1 MKIAV
6 VSLGCPKNQA
16 DADVF
21 CRALLQQGNQT
32 VANPAQAD
40 AVIINTCGFIQ
51 SAKEEAIENILKACS
66 YKQQNPALK
75 VVVTGCLAERY
86 KEEIAN
92 ELPEVDAVVGLGS
105 NNILPDILNR
115 LGGQN
120 GPDVLQSY
128 GAKDALPLGGER
140 VISTPGHYAWLKI
153 AEGCSNRC
161 SYCAIPAIRGQLR
174 SRPVQDCVAEAK
186 WLAAQGVREIVLVAQ
201 DVTAFGD
208 DMGENQIVSLL
219 EQLNKIEGIRWIRI
233 LYAYPERITREFLRA
248 MAQNSKV
255 VPYLDI
261 PVQHINTQILRSMR
275 RKGTA
280 ETVKN
285 AIQMIREELPG
296 AVLRTTLIAG
306 YPGETKAQFEELC
319 TFVKETGFDRL
330 GCFAY
335 SPEEGTEAATLPG
348 QLPEEER
355 TRRAGL
361 IMEMQ
366 SRVMAQNQQK
376 MVGKTLEVLCDGFDE
391 EEGLW
396 LCRWAGDAPEI
407 DANVLVSAPKPLRPG
422 AFYQVTVTSADVYD
436 LFAESPVLVAL

>member
-1 MKIAV
+1 
-6 VSLGCPKNQA
+6 
-16 DADVF
+16 
-21 CRALLQQGNQT
+21 
-32 VANPAQAD
+32 
-40 AVIINTCGFIQ
+40 
-51 SAKEEAIENILKACS
+51 
-66 YKQQNPALK
+66 
-75 VVVTGCLAERY
+75 
-86 KEEIAN
+86 
-92 ELPEVDAVVGLGS
+92 
-105 NNILPDILNR
+105 
-115 LGGQN
+115 
-120 GPDVLQSY
+120 
-128 GAKDALPLGGER
+128 
-140 VISTPGHYAWLKI
+140 
-153 AEGCSNRC
+153 
-161 SYCAIPAIRGQLR
+161 QLR

-208 DMGENQIVSLL
+208 DLGENQIVSLL
-219 EQLNKIEGIRWIRI
+219 EQLNKIEGIRWVRI

-261 PVQHINTQILRSMR
+261 PVQHINTEILRSMR

-285 AIQMIREELPG
+285 AIRMIREELPG

-306 YPGETKAQFEELC
+306 YPGETQEQFEELC

-407 DANVLVSAPKPLRPG
+407 DANVLVSAPGPLQPG
-422 AFYQVTVTSADVYD
+422 AFYRVAVTGADVYD